1 MKLALSTPLGY
12 VLLDSYYYSYTTV
25 ITWLGLLSMSVFIG
39 SMGIIGI
46 TNEWIKIAVTLH
58 KAKFEAQPIP

>member
-1 MKLALSTPLGY
+1 MKLALSTLLGY
-12 VLLDSYYYSYTTV
+12 FLLDSYYYSYTTV

-46 TNEWIKIAVTLH
+46 TNDLD
-58 KAKFEAQPIP
+58 